1 MNNIDIKRIGI
12 TALII
17 CGVAVLWAWSGI
29 HRHILDNE
37 SAVEVVI
44 EEGGG
49 VGTIA
54 ATFEELGMVK
64 SAFLFKLYTKLSGN
78 ADQLQAGTFM
88 VASNSSIKDIVNQLS
103 EGGDN
108 ANEIS
113 ITIIEGWSS
122 RDIEEY
128 LVNQGLPA
136 EDFVESVQSFTPTEG
151 LGSFIEGTELVNGY
165 EGFLFP
171 DTYAVF
177 KDTTSEELIQRM
189 INNFEAK
196 VLTPEVQELTSTSD
210 LSFYDVVT
218 LASIVELEVRETLD
232 RQKVAGIFLQ
242 RLADNYPLQSDVT
255 VNYAL
260 GKKDVNTTFK
270 DTEFDSPY
278 NTYKYAGLPPTPMNN
293 PSVDAIMAVLQP
305 VSSSSYFFLTTEDG
319 DVVYADDF
327 EAHLVNKAKYVD

>member
-1 MNNIDIKRIGI
+1 M
-12 TALII
+12 
-17 CGVAVLWAWSGI
+17 
-29 HRHILDNE
+29 
-37 SAVEVVI
+37 
-44 EEGGG
+44 
-49 VGTIA
+49 
-54 ATFEELGMVK
+54 
-64 SAFLFKLYTKLSGN
+64 
-78 ADQLQAGTFM
+78 
-88 VASNSSIKDIVNQLS
+88 
-103 EGGDN
+103 
-108 ANEIS
+108 
-113 ITIIEGWSS
+113 
-122 RDIEEY
+122 
-128 LVNQGLPA
+128 
-136 EDFVESVQSFTPTEG
+136 ESVQSFTPTEG